1 MYLSKINGHDN
12 DISSFLLVLV
22 VKLSTIICSIVFNI
36 ISTIYDQ
43 IMLKYEFLNFVI
55 WVISVSSHVTEIHQ
69 SASSIDLSKVNNIQS
84 RVKTNVHHLPN
95 ITHINCYSLLQ
106 CLRVPTMP
114 VLEYS

>member
-1 MYLSKINGHDN
+1 MHDN

-55 WVISVSSHVTEIHQ
+55 WVISV
-69 SASSIDLSKVNNIQS
+69 
-84 RVKTNVHHLPN
+84 
-95 ITHINCYSLLQ
+95 
-106 CLRVPTMP
+106 
-114 VLEYS
+114 